1 MPDQLQLRGG
11 TTTEHNSF
19 TGVAREVTVD
29 TTKKTLVVHD
39 GSTAGGTP
47 LMRESG
53 GNAASAVS
61 IGTGGNNVINIDSSQ
76 QVGIGTANISNNLH
90 VHQDDSDKSIAQFT
104 NTTTG
109 TAASDGFQIGITSGE
124 DALLNIKESKSIL
137 FKTADTERMRIDA
150 NGNVRVGD
158 SSINIAGVGAGP
170 TFAVHGAAP
179 EITLRD
185 SATGNP
191 YSWISTDDAGSLNL
205 AADQGNN
212 ANSSVI
218 KFRVDGSEKM
228 RIDASGNVGIGTTS
242 QQNPLTVAGNG
253 DTAIDIVADLDN
265 NGANNWPILNFRRDS
280 VSGTPAARIYQKEDD
295 NAFVID
301 NNGSEKMR
309 IDSSGRLLVGTTTEG
324 FGTADDLTIAT
335 SGDTGIT
342 IRSGTSNKGNIFFSD
357 STSGTDEFKGQVQ
370 YDHDIDALILHSNA
384 SPVLTLDSSGRALI
398 GTSSTTGT
406 SSSADDIVIGSIG
419 DSTDRGI
426 TLATS
431 GVGSIRWADADD
443 NAMGRISYSNSSDYM
458 FFATNNQQRMGIDSS
473 GNVGIG
479 ITNPDQKLHV
489 RKGDAGGVDSQS
501 SSVITLENSDNA
513 TLQFLCPN
521 NKSAQLRFGDVQDNG
536 VGYIDYDHNQN
547 RMSFATNGPEKMRID
562 SSGNVGIG
570 TTSPVRR
577 LHLNGSDSD
586 TVQLHI
592 TNSTTGTTSNDGIS
606 FALGSDE
613 SLIINQRESNHI
625 SLKTA
630 DEERIR
636 IDADGLTSIGTT
648 TTANARLFVNPNVD
662 SSTQRGITISGRKDV
677 YDVIALNFVHATNN
691 SSAGSVTFTTTAAVA
706 YNTTSDYRLK
716 QDVVTLTDS
725 ITKLKQLNPVHFK
738 WKDMPSVETDGLL
751 AHEVQTV
758 VPSAITGEK
767 DALDK
772 NGNIEPQQIEVG
784 KLTPLLTSALQEAIA
799 KIETLETKVAA
810 LEAA

>member
-1 MPDQLQLRGG
+1 
-11 TTTEHNSF
+11 
-19 TGVAREVTVD
+19 
-29 TTKKTLVVHD
+29 
-39 GSTAGGTP
+39 
-47 LMRESG
+47 
-53 GNAASAVS
+53 
-61 IGTGGNNVINIDSSQ
+61 
-76 QVGIGTANISNNLH
+76 
-90 VHQDDSDKSIAQFT
+90 
-104 NTTTG
+104 
-109 TAASDGFQIGITSGE
+109 
-124 DALLNIKESKSIL
+124 
-137 FKTADTERMRIDA
+137 
-150 NGNVRVGD
+150 
-158 SSINIAGVGAGP
+158 
-170 TFAVHGAAP
+170 
-179 EITLRD
+179 
-185 SATGNP
+185 
-191 YSWISTDDAGSLNL
+191 
-205 AADQGNN
+205 
-212 ANSSVI
+212 
-218 KFRVDGSEKM
+218 
-228 RIDASGNVGIGTTS
+228 
-242 QQNPLTVAGNG
+242 
-253 DTAIDIVADLDN
+253 
-265 NGANNWPILNFRRDS
+265 
-280 VSGTPAARIYQKEDD
+280 
-295 NAFVID
+295 
-301 NNGSEKMR
+301 
-309 IDSSGRLLVGTTTEG
+309 
-324 FGTADDLTIAT
+324 
-335 SGDTGIT
+335 
-342 IRSGTSNKGNIFFSD
+342 
-357 STSGTDEFKGQVQ
+357 
-370 YDHDIDALILHSNA
+370 
-384 SPVLTLDSSGRALI
+384 
-398 GTSSTTGT
+398 
-406 SSSADDIVIGSIG
+406 
-419 DSTDRGI
+419 
-426 TLATS
+426 
-431 GVGSIRWADADD
+431 
-443 NAMGRISYSNSSDYM
+443 M

-738 WKDMPSVETDGLL
+738 WKDMPSVETDGFL